1 MLQKS
6 QPGIVHCRTGF
17 LFFHYVIVLAIKN
30 MDNIVSLGAL
40 AMPLSTL
47 RAIGRSPCQKER
59 PYCNSQKATALA
71 AATLRES
78 TPCSIGMRTV

>member
-17 LFFHYVIVLAIKN
+17 LFFHYVNVLTIKY
-30 MDNIVSLGAL
+30 MDNIVPLGAL
-40 AMPLSTL
+40 TMPLSTL
-47 RAIGRSPCQKER
+47 CANGRSPCQKER
-59 PYCNSQKATALA
+59 PYCNSQNATALA

-78 TPCSIGMRTV
+78 TPCFIGIRTV